1 MKKALFLLT
10 TALLII
16 SSCSLFSPN
25 PANITE
31 VEEYSASDMKDS
43 GATDNP
49 KSEDELI
56 QAFASVDA
64 DNDDLLKDID
74 SLLSDGGDKSAIS
87 QRALKFAKSLSSSL
101 ESQLEEIQQ
110 SFEDFPTTKK
120 LDETISLSGEDL
132 GTYLTLT
139 KGQGTLTAT
148 AKTSDGSAIEDD
160 ARNLKSLSAEATLQI
175 QIDPTSALASAS
187 SAIKD
192 IRMKLNAGGKGSL
205 STKTVNDTLTP
216 DKITLE
222 YAESFGFGLSLNAN
236 GKGGKII
243 IKEDASFSGS
253 IDYSTIEASSEN
265 PEELAALFVPQITII
280 VKIYNDNDNETFS
293 HIYESVDEFAA
304 AFDISS

>member
-1 MKKALFLLT
+1 MKKTLFLLT

-16 SSCSLFSPN
+16 SGCSLFSPN

-49 KSEDELI
+49 ESEDELI
-56 QAFASVDA
+56 QAFAAVDA
-64 DNDDLLKDID
+64 DNDDLLKDIG
-74 SLLSDGGDKSAIS
+74 SLFGDGGDKSAFS

-101 ESQLEEIQQ
+101 ESQLEEIRQ

-132 GTYLTLT
+132 GTYFTLT
-139 KGQGTLTAT
+139 KGEGTLSAT
-148 AKTSDGSAIEDD
+148 AKTSDGSAIADD
-160 ARNLKSLSAEATLQI
+160 ASNLKSLSAEATLQI
-175 QIDPTSALASAS
+175 QIDPTSALAGAS

-192 IRMKLNAGGKGSL
+192 FRMKLNAGGKGSL

-236 GKGGKII
+236 GKGGKITF
-243 IKEDASFSGS
+243 KEDAGFSGS
-253 IDYSTIEASSEN
+253 IDYSTIEASSGN
-265 PEELAALFVPQITII
+265 PEELAALLAPQITII
-280 VKIYNDNDNETFS
+280 VKVYDDSDQETFS
-293 HIYESVDEFAA
+293 RTYTSVDEFTA
-304 AFDISS
+304 AFDIGS